1 MSRNRLL
8 ELNTMPDCKTEVH
21 RDKLNANVSA
31 QVKKAF
37 KVRVKDP
44 LRDAFP

>member
-1 MSRNRLL
+1 ML
-8 ELNTMPDCKTEVH
+8 ELNTMRDCITEVH
-21 RDKLNANVSA
+21 RDKLNANVSV